1 MKPRV
6 VTAGILACV
15 VVLGWV
21 DVLTCFPSQSR
32 EGEEKAFSTAW
43 SEPATTED
51 HIQPASFDSGRT
63 QEDEKTRSA
72 APRLVSL
79 RVDPAR
85 PVTGDT
91 LRADVTVQ
99 GENPDEDLVVI
110 GWHINGQDVE
120 ETGPVLKHPVRYG
133 DSVSVTAE
141 LQSSNGKRQILSTYV
156 LVQNAP
162 PTISVA
168 RAFMNAEEY
177 VVELATEDPEDDA
190 VTLRLTQAP
199 EGMVLDPASKT
210 LRWRLVSDQPQG
222 VYQVVVEGTDAVGNV
237 AQYSLDVTVSQP

>member
-6 VTAGILACV
+6 VTACILACV
-15 VVLGWV
+15 GVLGWL
-21 DVLTCFPSQSR
+21 DVLRCFPSQSR
-32 EGEEKAFSTAW
+32 EGEQKAVSTAW
-43 SEPATTED
+43 SQPVTAED
-51 HIQPASFDSGRT
+51 HIPSASFDSGRT
-63 QEDEKTRSA
+63 QEDEKTGSA

-91 LRADVTVQ
+91 LRAEVTVQ

-110 GWHINGQDVE
+110 RWHMNGQDVE

-162 PTISVA
+162 PTIRVA
-168 RAFMNAEEY
+168 RASMKAEEY
-177 VVELATEDPEDDA
+177 VVELVTEDAEDDA
-190 VTLRLTQAP
+190 VALRLTQAP

-210 LRWRLVSDQPQG
+210 LQWRLGPEHPPG

-237 AQYSLDVTVSQP
+237 AQYQLDVTVSQP